1 VTSRAAD
8 VKEARAV
15 YLCVACVLDQRGAAV
30 VNRVAQPL
38 LREPAGCAVG
48 EADGT
53 QLGERLLLCLA
64 ARGLQRLAVQTGGQ
78 RVLRTSEGGVAQRAQ
93 ALALSKLLCDRRR
106 LLASVLEAVFSQRV
120 LLCSLAGC
128 GVAGARACVAQREAF
143 QSRVKRRFGGRLRR
157 WRRRGLVE
165 LL

>member
-1 VTSRAAD
+1 M
-8 VKEARAV
+8 

-106 LLASVLEAVFSQRV
+106 LLASVLEAF